1 MKIMGLFLHT
11 TLYKEVF
18 MNNFQHNLEKYA
30 ELAVKVGINLKEKE
44 GLIVTGNADT
54 LPLAR
59 LVVKKAY
66 EAGAKHVEFQL
77 NDDEMSLMRFKFGK
91 DYVFESFPEW
101 KVDSLEAMYKDN
113 YHHIFIL
120 ASDPELLKDIDGEV
134 VAKSQKS
141 ASQAMAPVMKYRMT
155 GITKWNIIAMPSIPW
170 AKSVFPD
177 LSDDEAIDKLWE
189 NIFAATRVDQDDP
202 VKEWEIHDKNIK
214 KYRNF
219 LNEKQFDKLV
229 FKGPGTDLEVY
240 LAEDHFW
247 MGGAKESQAGHSY
260 VANIPTEEVFTTPH
274 RLKVNGTLKA
284 TKPLSLNGKL
294 VENFGFTFKDGK
306 VIDFYAEKG
315 YDVLEKL
322 LQNDEGAKYLGEVA
336 LVQDDSP
343 ISNTGIL
350 FNETLF
356 DENASCH
363 FALGRAYA
371 YAMRNGSNM
380 TQEELSAKGANFSLI
395 HVDFMVGGPELDII
409 AYESNGNV
417 VQLFK
422 DGNWVF

>member
-1 MKIMGLFLHT
+1 MD
-11 TLYKEVF
+11 
-18 MNNFQHNLEKYA
+18 NLEKYA
-30 ELAVKVGINLKEKE
+30 ELAVKIGINLKEKE
-44 GLIVTGNADT
+44 GLIISGNVET

-59 LVVKKAY
+59 LMMKKAY
-66 EAGAKHVEFQL
+66 EIGAKHVEFML
-77 NDDEMSLMRFKFGK
+77 NDDEMSLIRFENGK
-91 DYVFESFPEW
+91 DFVFENFPQW
-101 KVDSLEAMYKDN
+101 KVNSLEAMYKDN

-120 ASDPELLKDIDGEV
+120 ASDPELLKDVDGEKI
-134 VAKSQKS
+134 AISQKS
-141 ASQAMAPVMKYRMT
+141 ASKAMAHVMKYRMT
-155 GITKWNIIAMPSIPW
+155 GVTKWNIVAMPSPDW

-177 LSDDEAIDKLWE
+177 LDEKEAIDKLWE
-189 NIFAATRVDQDDP
+189 KIFAATRVDQDDP
-202 VKEWEIHDKNIK
+202 VKAWEIHDKNLK

-229 FKGPGTDLEVY
+229 FKGPDTDLEVY

-247 MGGAKESQAGHSY
+247 MGGAKESQSGHSY

-274 RLKVNGTLKA
+274 RLKVNGTLKS

-294 VENFGFTFKDGK
+294 VDNFGFTFKDGK
-306 VIDFYAEKG
+306 VVDFYAEKG
-315 YDVLEKL
+315 KDVLEKL
-322 LQNDEGAKYLGEVA
+322 LENDEGARYLGEVA
-336 LVQDDSP
+336 LVPDDSP

-380 TQEELSAKGANFSLI
+380 TQEELEAKGSNFSLI
-395 HVDFMVGGPELDII
+395 HVDFMVGGPELSIT
-409 AYESNGNV
+409 AYEKNGNKV
-417 VQLFK
+417 ELFK
-422 DGNWVF
+422 NGNWAF

>member
-1 MKIMGLFLHT
+1 
-11 TLYKEVF
+11 
-18 MNNFQHNLEKYA
+18 MNNLEKYA
-30 ELAVKVGINLKEKE
+30 ELAVKVGVNLKEKE
-44 GLIVTGNADT
+44 GLIITGNAET

-59 LVVKKAY
+59 LMMKKAY
-66 EAGAKHVEFQL
+66 EIGAKHVEFML
-77 NDDEMSLMRFKFGK
+77 NDDEMSLIRFENGK
-91 DYVFESFPEW
+91 DFVFENFPEW

-120 ASDPELLKDIDGEV
+120 ASDPELLKDVDGEKI
-134 VAKSQKS
+134 ATSQKS
-141 ASQAMAPVMKYRMT
+141 ASKAMAHVMKYRMT
-155 GITKWNIIAMPSIPW
+155 GITKWNIVAMPSPAW
-170 AKSVFPD
+170 AKSVFPELD
-177 LSDDEAIDKLWE
+177 EKEAIDKLWE
-189 NIFAATRVDQDDP
+189 KIFAATRVDQDDP
-202 VKEWEIHDKNIK
+202 VKAWEIHDKNLK

-247 MGGAKESQAGHSY
+247 MGGAKESQSGHSY

-274 RLKVNGTLKA
+274 RLKVNGTLKS
-284 TKPLSLNGKL
+284 TKPLSLNGKI
-294 VENFGFTFKDGK
+294 VDNFGFTFKDGK
-306 VIDFYAEKG
+306 VVDFYAEKG
-315 YDVLEKL
+315 KDVLEKL
-322 LQNDEGAKYLGEVA
+322 LENDEGARYLGEVA

-380 TQEELSAKGANFSLI
+380 TQEELEAKGSNFSLI
-395 HVDFMVGGPELDII
+395 HVDFMVGGPELSIL
-409 AYESNGNV
+409 AYEKSGNEV
-417 VQLFK
+417 ELFRN
-422 DGNWVF
+422 GNWVF

>member
-1 MKIMGLFLHT
+1 
-11 TLYKEVF
+11 
-18 MNNFQHNLEKYA
+18 MNNLEKYA
-30 ELAVKVGINLKEKE
+30 ELAVKVGVNLKEKE
-44 GLIVTGNADT
+44 GLIITGNAET

-59 LVVKKAY
+59 LMMKKAY
-66 EAGAKHVEFQL
+66 EIGAKHVEFML
-77 NDDEMSLMRFKFGK
+77 NDDEMSLIKFENGK
-91 DYVFESFPEW
+91 DFVFENFPQW
-101 KVDSLEAMYKDN
+101 KVGSLEAMYKDN

-120 ASDPELLKDIDGEV
+120 ASDPELLKDVDGEKI
-134 VAKSQKS
+134 ATSQKS
-141 ASQAMAPVMKYRMT
+141 ASKAMAHVMKYRMT
-155 GITKWNIIAMPSIPW
+155 GITKWNIVAMPSPAW
-170 AKSVFPD
+170 AKSVFPELD
-177 LSDDEAIDKLWE
+177 EKEAIDKLWE
-189 NIFAATRVDQDDP
+189 KIFAATRVDQDDP
-202 VKEWEIHDKNIK
+202 VKAWEIHDKNLK

-247 MGGAKESQAGHSY
+247 MGGAKESQSGHSY

-274 RLKVNGTLKA
+274 RLKVNGTLKS
-284 TKPLSLNGKL
+284 TKPLSLNGKI
-294 VENFGFTFKDGK
+294 VDNFGFTFKDGK
-306 VIDFYAEKG
+306 VVDFYAEKG
-315 YDVLEKL
+315 KDVLEKL
-322 LQNDEGAKYLGEVA
+322 LENDEGAKYLGEVA

-380 TQEELSAKGANFSLI
+380 TQEELEAKGSNFSLI
-395 HVDFMVGGPELDII
+395 HVDFMVGGPELSIM
-409 AYESNGNV
+409 AYEKSGNEV
-417 VQLFK
+417 ELFRN
-422 DGNWVF
+422 GNWVF

>member
-1 MKIMGLFLHT
+1 MLNLEK
-11 TLYKEVF
+11 
-18 MNNFQHNLEKYA
+18 NLEKYA

-44 GLIVTGNADT
+44 GLIISGNVDT

-59 LVVKKAY
+59 KIMKKAY
-66 EAGAKHVEFQL
+66 KLGAKHVEFQL
-77 NDDEMSLMRFKFGK
+77 NDDEMTLIRYEDAK
-91 DYVFESFPEW
+91 DFVFDSFPQW
-101 KVDSLEAMYKDN
+101 KVDSLNTMYKEN
-113 YHHIFIL
+113 YHHIFIS
-120 ASDPELLKDIDGEV
+120 APNPELLKDVDGNI
-134 VAKSQKS
+134 VARVQKS
-141 ASQAMAPVMKYRMT
+141 SSLAMADVLKYRMT

-177 LSDDEAIDKLWE
+177 LEEDEAMDALWVK
-189 NIFAATRVDQDDP
+189 IFQATRVDQDDP
-202 VKEWEIHDKNIK
+202 IKAWEIHDANIK

-219 LNEKQFDKLV
+219 LNEKQFEKLV
-229 FKGPGTDLEVY
+229 MTGPGTDLEVY

-247 MGGAKESQAGHSY
+247 MGGSKESQAGDSY
-260 VANIPTEEVFTTPH
+260 VANMPTEEVFTTPH
-274 RLKVNGTLKA
+274 RLKVNGKLKA

-306 VIDFYAEKG
+306 VVDFYAEKG
-315 YDVLEKL
+315 YEVLEKL
-322 LQNDEGAKYLGEVA
+322 MENDEGAKYLGEVA

-350 FNETLF
+350 FNNTLF
-356 DENASCH
+356 DENASVH

-371 YAMRNGSNM
+371 YAMKNGSNM
-380 TQEELSAKGANFSLI
+380 TQDELESNGANFSLI
-395 HVDFMVGGPELDII
+395 HVDFMVGGPEFQVVG
-409 AYESNGNV
+409 YEKDGRE

>member
-1 MKIMGLFLHT
+1 MD
-11 TLYKEVF
+11 
-18 MNNFQHNLEKYA
+18 NLEKYA
-30 ELAVKVGINLKEKE
+30 ELAVKIGVNLKEKE
-44 GLIVTGNADT
+44 GLIITGNEET

-59 LVVKKAY
+59 LMMKKAY
-66 EAGAKHVEFQL
+66 EIGAKHVEFML
-77 NDDEMSLMRFKFGK
+77 NDDEMSLIRFENGK
-91 DYVFESFPEW
+91 DFVFENFPQW

-120 ASDPELLKDIDGEV
+120 ASDPELLKDVDGENI
-134 VAKSQKS
+134 ATSQKS
-141 ASQAMAPVMKYRMT
+141 ASKAMAHVMKYRMT
-155 GITKWNIIAMPSIPW
+155 GITKWNIVAMPSPAW

-177 LSDDEAIDKLWE
+177 LNEKEAIDKLWE
-189 NIFAATRVDQDDP
+189 KIFAATRVDQDDP
-202 VKEWEIHDKNIK
+202 VKAWEIHDKNLK

-229 FKGPGTDLEVY
+229 FKGPDTDLEVY

-247 MGGAKESQAGHSY
+247 MGGAKESQSGHSY

-274 RLKVNGTLKA
+274 RLKVNGTLKS

-294 VENFGFTFKDGK
+294 VDNFGFTFKDGK
-306 VIDFYAEKG
+306 VVDFYAEKG
-315 YDVLEKL
+315 KDVLEKL
-322 LQNDEGAKYLGEVA
+322 LENDEGARYLGEVA
-336 LVQDDSP
+336 LVPDDSP

-380 TQEELSAKGANFSLI
+380 TQEELEAKGSNFSLI
-395 HVDFMVGGPELDII
+395 HVDFMVGGPELSIM
-409 AYESNGNV
+409 AYEKNGNEV
-417 VQLFK
+417 ELFR

>member
-1 MKIMGLFLHT
+1 
-11 TLYKEVF
+11 

-66 EAGAKHVEFQL
+66 EVGAKHVEFQL
-77 NDDEMSLMRFKFGK
+77 NDDEMSLARFKYGK
-91 DYVFESFPEW
+91 EYVFENFPEW
-101 KVDSLEAMYKDN
+101 KVNSLEAMYKDN

-120 ASDPELLKDIDGEV
+120 ASDPELLKDIDGEI

-177 LSDDEAIDKLWE
+177 LSDEEAIEKLWE

-202 VKEWEIHDKNIK
+202 VEAWEIHDKNIK

-240 LAEDHFW
+240 LAENHFW

-294 VENFGFTFKDGK
+294 VENFGFTFKDGQ
-306 VIDFYAEKG
+306 VVDFYAEKG

-380 TQEELSAKGANFSLI
+380 SQEELSTKGANFSLI
-395 HVDFMVGGPELDII
+395 HVDFMVGGPELDIT
-409 AYESNGNV
+409 AYEKNGNE

-422 DGNWVF
+422 NGNWVF

>member
-1 MKIMGLFLHT
+1 M
-11 TLYKEVF
+11 E
-18 MNNFQHNLEKYA
+18 NLNKNLDKYA

-44 GLIVTGNADT
+44 GLIITGNMDT

-59 LVVKKAY
+59 KIMRKAY
-66 EAGAKHVEFQL
+66 ELGAKHVEFQL
-77 NDDEMSLMRFKFGK
+77 NDDEMTLIRYEYGK
-91 DYVFESFPEW
+91 DFVFQSFPQW

-113 YHHIFIL
+113 YHHIFIS
-120 ASDPELLKDIDGEV
+120 APDPELLKDVDGDK
-134 VAKSQKS
+134 VALSQKS
-141 ASQAMAPVMKYRMT
+141 ASLAMSSVMKYRMT

-177 LSDDEAIDKLWE
+177 LKDDEAMDALWE
-189 NIFAATRVDQDDP
+189 KIFQATRVDQEDP
-202 VKEWEIHDKNIK
+202 IQAWVEHDANIK

-219 LNEKQFDKLV
+219 LNLKQFQKLV
-229 FKGPGTDLEVY
+229 MTGPGTDLQVV
-240 LAEDHFW
+240 LADDHFW
-247 MGGAKESQAGHSY
+247 MGGSKESQAGASY
-260 VANIPTEEVFTTPH
+260 VANMPTEEVFTTPH

-294 VENFGFTFKDGK
+294 VDDFGFTFKDGK
-306 VIDFYAEKG
+306 VVDFYAEKG
-315 YDVLEKL
+315 YEVLEKL
-322 LQNDEGAKYLGEVA
+322 MENDEGAKYLGEVA

-350 FNETLF
+350 FNNTLF
-356 DENASCH
+356 DENASVH

-380 TQEELSAKGANFSLI
+380 TQEELEEKGANFSLI
-395 HVDFMVGGPELDII
+395 HVDFMVGGPELQIV
-409 AYESNGNV
+409 AYEKDGTE